1 MNYKMVFYILGRI
14 LLVEAVLMAL
24 PALCGLIYG
33 ESSILWFGVTMVIL
47 AAIGIPLSMKKPK
60 NTVIY
65 AKEGFVVVGL
75 AWITMS
81 LFGALPFTLSGAIP
95 NYIDALFET
104 ISGFTTTG
112 STILT
117 EIEHID
123 RGILF
128 WRSFTHWIGGMGVL
142 VFVLAILPMSN
153 EHSMHLMRAEVPGH
167 TVGKLVPKIRS
178 TAKILYGIYIAL
190 SVLEIILLL
199 LGGLS
204 LYDAVTHTF
213 ATAGTGG
220 FSVKNASVG
229 FYNSAYVDGV
239 ISVFMLLFGIDFTL
253 FYLLLLGNI
262 RTVLKS
268 GELKLYLG
276 IVAAATIVITLNI
289 LPMYD
294 GILNAFRYAFF
305 QVSSVITTTGFI
317 TADFSKWPQF
327 SQMILI
333 LLMFVGACAGSTG
346 GGMKVSR
353 VMIMFKGLAREI
365 RRLLHPRAVEVIR
378 INGNTLPSA
387 TVRGVNTFLLTY
399 VALMLISALL
409 ISVDGFDFT
418 TNVTAAITT
427 LGNVGPGLGVVYP
440 AGNFSEFSWFSKIV
454 LSFNMLLGRLE
465 IFPLIVLFSPRT
477 WRK

>member
-289 LPMYD
+289 MPMYD
-294 GILNAFRYAFF
+294 GILNEFRYAFF

>member
-1 MNYKMVFYILGRI
+1 MNYKMVSYILGRI

-33 ESSILWFGVTMVIL
+33 ESSILWFGVTMVLL
-47 AAIGIPLSMKKPK
+47 AAIGIPLSLKKPK

-239 ISVFMLLFGIDFTL
+239 VSVFMLLFGIDFTL

-262 RTVLKS
+262 KTVLKS

-305 QVSSVITTTGFI
+305 QVSSIITTTGFI

-477 WRK
+477 WRR